1 MGKHDKKV
9 QNGVTTVTVNK
20 QGNSNDVNMAAVG
33 GVSQHATQWSN
44 MQYIQPQSNIQ
55 PHLQSQTNNTMSNN
69 NNGSMLSIMSAQMQ
83 MGDVGQGANQIYS
96 GQQSI
101 LGRAQ
106 RVTSTS
112 HPCKITN
119 RNHLCK
125 FMKAVV
131 TVTVQ

>member
-1 MGKHDKKV
+1 
-9 QNGVTTVTVNK
+9 
-20 QGNSNDVNMAAVG
+20 MAAVG

-55 PHLQSQTNNTMSNN
+55 PHIQSQTNNTMSNN
-69 NNGSMLSIMSAQMQ
+69 NNDSMLSGMSAQMQ

-119 RNHLCK
+119 RIHLCK

-131 TVTVQ
+131 TITVQ